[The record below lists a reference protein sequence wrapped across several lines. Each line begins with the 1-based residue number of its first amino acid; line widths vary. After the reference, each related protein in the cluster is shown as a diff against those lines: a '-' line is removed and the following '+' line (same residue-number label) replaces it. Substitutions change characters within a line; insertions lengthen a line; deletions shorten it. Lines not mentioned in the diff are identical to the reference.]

1 MKMKFGARAL
11 VAGMM
16 MTAITATADAATQ
29 GSLGSTSTGTVGLS
43 ATIPARVQITGLSD
57 LAFGTLDPSSAASSS
72 ENVCVWSNTATKGYN
87 LTATGD
93 GGSSAFTL
101 TNGTTTLAYAVEWAG
116 TSGQTSGSALTT
128 NTPKT
133 GLTSTATAPNCS
145 SSTTASLVVK
155 FSTAQMQAAVGSA
168 TAYTGALTLVVAPE

>member
-1 MKMKFGARAL
+1 MAMVDWRAV
-11 VAGMM
+11 VAGVM

-29 GSLGSTSTGTVGLS
+29 GSLGATSTGTVGVT
-43 ATIPARVQITGLSD
+43 ATVPARVQISGLSD
-57 LAFGTLDPSSAASSS
+57 FAFGTLDPSTAASSA

-93 GGSSAFTL
+93 GASNAFTL

-116 TSGQTSGSALTT
+116 TSGQTTGSALTT
-128 NTPKT
+128 NNPKT
-133 GLTSTATAPNCS
+133 GLTSTATAPNCL

-155 FSTAQMQAAVGSA
+155 FSTAQMQAAVGGA
-168 TAYTGALTLVVAPE
+168 TAYSGTLTLLVAPE